1 MKILFTGETRTNKK
15 GQQFLIQGNEYEVI
29 RIDNYGN
36 AKLRDEFGKE
46 ANISNLHYKYLC
58 ENDRNCP
65 PMPVSKET
73 KVEKVNH
80 PLHYNQGKYEAI
92 DVIEDW
98 ELNFNL
104 GNCVKYISRCNH
116 KGNKLEDLK
125 KALWYLEREVKNEE
139 RK

>member
-65 PMPVSKET
+65 PMPVS
-73 KVEKVNH
+73 
-80 PLHYNQGKYEAI
+80 YEAI